1 MSPPPTSIKLAV
13 TLTQIPISTDEHLW
27 ELDLSSKFNVS
38 TPPWTAH
45 SKPQDWNQ
53 HYSGVFGTLWD
64 IGDGKFYTFGGYIHS
79 YEGPPPPGHRIR
91 EPYYTQNSSGFYF
104 QLPDPRVFAYDPK
117 TGNWS
122 SELQKDILQLG
133 GAACAQSAR
142 NKVGYSLGGLQVIEE
157 YSSSTDFIL
166 QFSSQIYGETVSTML
181 KYDFRA
187 KEFTITN
194 LPDDVGETSGVAWIE

>member
-1 MSPPPTSIKLAV
+1 MYQHPHGPRTLSHRTGTSITVVYLG
-13 TLTQIPISTDEHLW
+13 P
-27 ELDLSSKFNVS
+27 
-38 TPPWTAH
+38 
-45 SKPQDWNQ
+45 
-53 HYSGVFGTLWD
+53 YGTLGMGNSTHSVD
-64 IGDGKFYTFGGYIHS
+64 IYI
-79 YEGPPPPGHRIR
+79 PMRDPPPGHRIR